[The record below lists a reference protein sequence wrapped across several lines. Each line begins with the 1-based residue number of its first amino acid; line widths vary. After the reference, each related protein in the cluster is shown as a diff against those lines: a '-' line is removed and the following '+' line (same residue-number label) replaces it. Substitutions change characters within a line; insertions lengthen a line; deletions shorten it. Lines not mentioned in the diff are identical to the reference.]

1 MDTLAKV
8 PPTVLVVLA
17 VLLAVWL
24 ILLLLVPF
32 MIEGIRTSTR
42 MATLQLER
50 LNQKIDK
57 LIALLERDDAPI
69 ARPAELRDARP
80 DRAERARKE
89 PTISG

>member
-1 MDTLAKV
+1 
-8 PPTVLVVLA
+8 
-17 VLLAVWL
+17 
-24 ILLLLVPF
+24 
-32 MIEGIRTSTR
+32 

>member
-1 MDTLAKV
+1 MDTLANL

-42 MATLQLER
+42 KATLQLGE
-50 LNQKIDK
+50 LNQKVDK
-57 LIALLERDDAPI
+57 LIALLERDDAPS
-69 ARPAELRDARP
+69 ARPAEPRP
-80 DRAERARKE
+80 DRTERARKE